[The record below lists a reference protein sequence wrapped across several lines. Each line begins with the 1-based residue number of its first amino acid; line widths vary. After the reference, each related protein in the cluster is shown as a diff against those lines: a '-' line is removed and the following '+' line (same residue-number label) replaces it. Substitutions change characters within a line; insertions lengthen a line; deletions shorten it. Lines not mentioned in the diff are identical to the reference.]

1 MLTDVDLPAPGL
13 LWTRWATLSTALTGI
28 GHADVWSIDDQG
40 ARLKE
45 RARIEER
52 DRSWARFA
60 LLDGRRAVLYG
71 RNEEHSAALRDDA
84 PVDLLTGAPDWLP
97 WTDLTPLAEAD
108 RLSFVIWHESGRWSR
123 VRYRDGVTDGMTT
136 LLAPL
141 LSAENTFAALT
152 GVVTGPGRHE
162 LPDPEDRENVR
173 KASERLLHA
182 AVRTE
187 VTPEVLRHL
196 LGRLTDPALDA
207 DAAMAVATRAG
218 LVTGTRAPRIEP
230 GRRPPMR
237 RVRRLSQGEHDRLV
251 WAAMRDATELRRP
264 APPETDALND
274 LISWLQERA
283 PHGDGRCT
291 LLAYA
296 DATSFSSRPGSH
308 PPADR
313 PGEERFAG
321 FRRLTEL
328 VRALRR
334 AESDPRYGRWLYLRV
349 ETSATGVQVER
360 RYDSWP
366 PWWHDD
372 GVSGPWRTN
381 LQEEMDGRG
390 EAWRP
395 AWAPLLDPEIAFRPT
410 NH

>member
-13 LWTRWATLSTALTGI
+13 LWTRWATLSVTLTGI
-28 GHADVWSIDDQG
+28 GHGDVWSIDDRG
-40 ARLKE
+40 AHHH
-45 RARIEER
+45 
-52 DRSWARFA
+52 DRGGHWARFA

-71 RNEEHSAALRDDA
+71 HHAEQSATTQADPPL
-84 PVDLLTGAPDWLP
+84 DLLTGAPDWLP
-97 WTDLTPLAEAD
+97 WADLAPLAEAG
-108 RLSFVIWHESGRWSR
+108 RLGFVIWHENGRWSR
-123 VRYRDGVTDGMTT
+123 VRYHDAVEDGMAI
-136 LLAPL
+136 LLTPL
-141 LSAENTFAALT
+141 LSAENTRTALT
-152 GVVTGPGRHE
+152 GVITGPGRYE
-162 LPDPEDRENVR
+162 LSGPVQREEVR
-173 KASERLLHA
+173 AASVRLLD
-182 AVRTE
+182 
-187 VTPEVLRHL
+187 
-196 LGRLTDPALDA
+196 RLTEPVLDIAAAL
-207 DAAMAVATRAG
+207 AVAGRAG
-218 LVTGTRAPRIEP
+218 IAPGTRVPRIEP

-237 RVRRLSQGEHDRLV
+237 RIRRLSQGEHDRLV
-251 WAAMRDATELRRP
+251 WAAMHDAAELRRP
-264 APPETDALND
+264 APPTTAELDV
-274 LISWLQERA
+274 LIGWLQERA

-296 DATSFSSRPGSH
+296 DATSFSSQPGEH

-334 AESDPRYGRWLYLRV
+334 AESDPRYGRWLFLRV
-349 ETSATGVQVER
+349 ETSATGVRVER

-390 EAWRP
+390 PAWRP
-395 AWAPLLDPEIAFRPT
+395 SWVSLLDPKIAFRPL
-410 NH
+410 